1 MGAIK
6 AGVKVVTFTE
16 DSEEALDTV
25 LKSTNATGLIFTP
38 DAQVSQNLTR
48 ANIVSK
54 LMPELSTMYL
64 GDELAVKRYPNL
76 KNIVQTGFKAIRGV
90 NLFKDL
96 TVYASP

>member
-38 DAQVSQNLTR
+38 DAQVS
-48 ANIVSK
+48 
-54 LMPELSTMYL
+54 
-64 GDELAVKRYPNL
+64 
-76 KNIVQTGFKAIRGV
+76 
-90 NLFKDL
+90 
-96 TVYASP
+96 